1 MKETSAE
8 SALNRALR
16 LLRYRARSQDEI
28 RSRLKLLGFAPSI
41 TEATLRKL
49 VSLNLLNDASFA
61 RNWALTRIERR
72 GYGPLRVAR
81 ELRQKGIPQPL
92 IEQVLREGFS
102 AGDTTVAE
110 KARRLLEK
118 RFRGQDLRSGK
129 ELRRAAAFLQRRGYP
144 YAVIVDLLSPAQGE
158 P

>member
-118 RFRGQDLRSGK
+118 RFRGQYLRSGK